1 MTGWLEGVS
10 ALVTGGGSGIGR
22 AVVDG
27 YVAEGARVTVLDR
40 SAELCEE
47 LREQHGDAVAVL
59 CGDATDATVVDRA
72 VRLAI
77 EHAGRLDHLTTCVG
91 LFDFYAPLT
100 GIDVARLPDAFDEI
114 YRVNVYSAL
123 LAVQRA
129 QPALAASRGS
139 VTLTLS
145 SSAFYPDGG
154 GVLYGS
160 SKWALRGM
168 VAHLARELAPDI
180 RVNGVAPGGTVGT
193 KLAGLRS
200 LDQRLTADQVA
211 GRDERIK
218 AGTLLG
224 VAPRPSDHVGAY
236 VYLASPT
243 RARTVTG
250 AVINTDGGH
259 H

>member
-1 MTGWLEGVS
+1 MTGWLDGVS

-40 SAELCEE
+40 NAQCCEE
-47 LREQHGDAVAVL
+47 LLERHGQAVAVV
-59 CGDATDATVVDRA
+59 CADATDATQVDAA

-77 EHAGRLDHLTTCVG
+77 QHTGRLDHLTTCVG
-91 LFDFYAPLT
+91 LFDYYAPLA
-100 GIDVARLPDAFDEI
+100 GIDPSRLPDAFDEI
-114 YRVNVYSAL
+114 YRVNVYSTL

-129 QPALAASRGS
+129 VPALAASHGS

-145 SSAFYPDGG
+145 SSAFHPDGG

-160 SKWALRGM
+160 SKWALRG
-168 VAHLARELAPDI
+168 VVEHLARELAPDI
-180 RVNGVAPGGTVGT
+180 RVNAVAPGGTGGT
-193 KLAGLRS
+193 RLAGLRS

-218 AGTLLG
+218 ASTLLG
-224 VAPRPSDHVGAY
+224 VTPMPADHVGAY
-236 VYLASPT
+236 VYLASA
-243 RARTVTG
+243 ARSRIVTG
-250 AVINTDGGH
+250 TVINTDGGH
-259 H
+259 R